1 MMNETQAQA
10 RLVATS
16 LKANATR
23 LREALEAVHRVAED
37 NQEDWWGPLTDYPVE
52 QINPAT
58 LAVNAKEGAAR
69 ARGALLLLHQAL
81 DVAEAMER
89 ASYSI
94 RIPPAES

>member
-1 MMNETQAQA
+1 MNETQAQA
-10 RLVATS
+10 RLVAVS

-37 NQEDWWGPLTDYPVE
+37 NVEDWWSPLTDCEVDA
-52 QINPAT
+52 INPAT

-69 ARGALLLLHQAL
+69 ARGALLLLNQAL

-89 ASYSI
+89 TAHSI
-94 RIPPAES
+94 RIPPSGS